1 MSEAMTMGQW
11 GELMD
16 DLDVLLRSMDT
27 DTMLALRAKDFPE
40 YDSQR
45 VELWFSFDKKWRARG
60 LNTLG
65 LVSWHISEP
74 NRRYTDGAKH
84 LRNQVVT
91 ETVRRW
97 LREVTDDE

>member
-1 MSEAMTMGQW
+1 M
-11 GELMD
+11 
-16 DLDVLLRSMDT
+16 
-27 DTMLALRAKDFPE
+27 
-40 YDSQR
+40 
-45 VELWFSFDKKWRARG
+45 ELWFSFDKKWRARG

-97 LREVTDDE
+97 LREVTDGLREVTDDE